1 MHTPT
6 TTETGPTSDV
16 LRLFLGDEYREEDP
30 IWNFLKYKGGRHY
43 VTTPDGAVV
52 TEADAYVVHDEV
64 VAVNAEGFEA
74 SGDAIFSLWETL
86 TQAIA
91 LGTGRKDFYY
101 RSGATISGR
110 KDYNE
115 TPRCHG
121 ADLLLKAHEAG
132 RYADITSHFED
143 VARLMY
149 LPGGVILHPIRLT
162 ETVVGTWHGTSF
174 NLARASLDRDYYDR
188 SLEGVRSGRY
198 RAFFSGT
205 EVAPR
210 FRLDTDE
217 TGAPTDEAF
226 SRYISQNSLEMI
238 VNPNLSIKKSFDGDP
253 DPRSG
258 LAAILGQ
265 CFQWGERV
273 PEFIIERNA
282 PVARKRNPSITSP
295 SATSTTN

>member
-16 LRLFLGDEYREEDP
+16 LRLFLGDEYREDDP
-30 IWNFLKYKGGRHY
+30 IWNFLRYKGGNHD
-43 VTTPDGAVV
+43 VTMPDGAVV
-52 TEADAYVVHDEV
+52 TEADAYVAHDEV
-64 VAVNAEGFEA
+64 AAVNAEGFKA
-74 SGDAIFSLWETL
+74 SGDAIYSLWDTL

-91 LGTGRKDFYY
+91 LSTGRTDLYY
-101 RSGATISGR
+101 RSGAIISGR
-110 KDYNE
+110 RDFDDI
-115 TPRCHG
+115 PPCHG

-132 RYADITSHFED
+132 RYADITRRFED

-149 LPGGVILHPIRLT
+149 SPGGVILHPIRLT
-162 ETVVGTWHGTSF
+162 KTVVGTWRGTSF
-174 NLARASLDRDYYDR
+174 NFARASLDRDYYDR

-217 TGAPTDEAF
+217 TGAPTDAAF
-226 SRYISQNSLEMI
+226 SRYISENSLEMI

-258 LAAILGQ
+258 LPATLGQ
-265 CFQWGERV
+265 CFQWGERG
-273 PEFIIERNA
+273 PEFITERKA
-282 PVARKRNPSITSP
+282 AVARKRNPSITSP
-295 SATSTTN
+295 SATSTTI